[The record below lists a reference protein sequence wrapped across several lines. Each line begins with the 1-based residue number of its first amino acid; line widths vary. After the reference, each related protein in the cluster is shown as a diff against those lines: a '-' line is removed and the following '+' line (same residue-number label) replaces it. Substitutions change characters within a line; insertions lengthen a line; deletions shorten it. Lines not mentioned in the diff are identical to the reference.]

1 MNKETTTPEN
11 AGHRAITIG
20 IFIVVIVFLVWLAVQ
35 AVGLVPNAFTSLASL
50 ANSLYQ
56 QDKGDIE
63 IIVSNNNAII
73 DHNQDHTLT
82 WNDLGLAGN
91 YYFSYECTD
100 GVTMQIKYPSDTIRT
115 LACDEEIDLGNSTKL
130 DILVTSSQKRFTEVH
145 YSLVFIDIADDM
157 FTKDAR
163 FTVLNP
169 DIPTSQDFNNDG
181 EVAGEDTTTPEEE
194 TPVIEEEEEVDDTP
208 IATPRPTPQPPV
220 YVEVPIYEI
229 PKSNP
234 DGFSDLKIEL
244 IGVGYMTAQNQ
255 FVKGSTID
263 SDSKGAIQFKI
274 TNLGTKTS
282 QDFTFSAALPNG
294 QRFNSNR
301 QNGLK
306 PNEHS
311 LLTLGFTN
319 FEDTGLVRFG
329 VVLAIDNDSNL
340 HNNAFESSVVITD

>member
-1 MNKETTTPEN
+1 MNKETNTQEN
-11 AGHRAITIG
+11 VGYRAITIG

-56 QDKGDIE
+56 QDKDDIE
-63 IIVSNNNAII
+63 IVVTNNNAII
-73 DHNQDHTLT
+73 DHNKAHTLQ

-100 GVTMQIKYPSDTIRT
+100 GVTMQIKYPSDTVRT
-115 LACDEEIDLGNSTKL
+115 LACNEEIDLGNSTKL
-130 DILVTSSQKRFTEVH
+130 DILVTSSQKRFTEVD
-145 YSLVFIDIADDM
+145 YSLVFIDIAEDM

-181 EVAGEDTTTPEEE
+181 EVAGEDTSNPEEE
-194 TPVIEEEEEVDDTP
+194 TPVEEEEENDAP
-208 IATPRPTPQPPV
+208 IATPNPTPQPPV
-220 YVEVPIYEI
+220 YVEVPVYEI
-229 PKSNP
+229 PKSDPN
-234 DGFSDLKIEL
+234 GFSDLKIEL
-244 IGVGYMTAQNQ
+244 VGIGYMTSQNQ
-255 FVKGSTID
+255 FVKGNTID
-263 SDSKGAIQFKI
+263 NDSKGAIQFKI

-282 QDFTFSAALPNG
+282 EDFTFAAALPNG
-294 QRFNSNR
+294 QRFNSS
-301 QNGLK
+301 QQDGLK

-319 FEDTGLVRFG
+319 LEDTGIVRFG
-329 VVLAIDNDSNL
+329 VALDIEDDVNTK
-340 HNNAFESSVVITD
+340 NNAFEGSVVITE